1 MLPATTL
8 PAGVVRVNFPQE
20 GDLESHGLGSTIRC
34 RNPKSLYMSFLHFGK
49 STLGQLP
56 HVVGAVVSDDKNA
69 GSDHDQTM
77 LPKTGLVIVGDD
89 DVDDVV
95 AWPAATLSINV
106 LSAIEPS
113 EILDTALH
121 EPYTPI

>member
-1 MLPATTL
+1 
-8 PAGVVRVNFPQE
+8 
-20 GDLESHGLGSTIRC
+20 
-34 RNPKSLYMSFLHFGK
+34 MSFLHFGK

-89 DVDDVV
+89 DVDDV
-95 AWPAATLSINV
+95 AACSNTFHQRSFSDRTV
-106 LSAIEPS
+106 
-113 EILDTALH
+113 
-121 EPYTPI
+121 